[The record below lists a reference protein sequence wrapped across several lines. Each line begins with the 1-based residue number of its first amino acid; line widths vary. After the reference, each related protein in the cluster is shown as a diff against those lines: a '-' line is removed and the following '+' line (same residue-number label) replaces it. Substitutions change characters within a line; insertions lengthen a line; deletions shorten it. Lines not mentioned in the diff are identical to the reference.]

1 MGLTELISLDIFL
14 PPIGSINDKSTY
26 KNKMVLMI
34 NSSKSKSFNNY
45 NNVNN
50 CEIKKMKNLF
60 CPKLIAIKKC
70 EVVIV
75 TDFCRG

>member
-1 MGLTELISLDIFL
+1 MGLTKLINLDIFL
-14 PPIGSINDKSTY
+14 PPIGGINDKSTY

-50 CEIKKMKNLF
+50 CERKKKLF
-60 CPKLIAIKKC
+60 CPKIIAIKN
-70 EVVIV
+70 V
-75 TDFCRG
+75 RLLL

>member
-1 MGLTELISLDIFL
+1 MDNYWVGLTELISLDIFL

-26 KNKMVLMI
+26 QNKMVLMV

-50 CEIKKMKNLF
+50 CEKKKKNCF
-60 CPKLIAIKKC
+60 APK
-70 EVVIV
+70 
-75 TDFCRG
+75 

>member
-14 PPIGSINDKSTY
+14 PPIGGINDKSTY

-60 CPKLIAIKKC
+60 CPKLIAIKN
-70 EVVIV
+70 V
-75 TDFCRG
+75 RLLL